1 MFTMLGV
8 FPLGLLLRNKRHG
21 QIPFTTG
28 RKWLSVG
35 VFTVAGVFA
44 IMASDSSM
52 DGVTY
57 LAIVCLLLGDF
68 VIYVGILCHRL
79 VSCGMQ
85 DTTGSP
91 RPIIVYPE
99 VPQYQNEDER
109 LLAEQT
115 PDIEIVPNPFF
126 KDYGTMTLGVTDTVS
141 AAEEESQS
149 QSGSNNST
157 SEASSATI
165 SSDDSSTTTSPRV
178 TSTTQPPSEVCQADA
193 TDAGPK
199 SPSVSGWCLAL
210 SYLAIMALTASTSI
224 SISTL
229 LSKYQLRRTT
239 ITEILFSP
247 INLIPVL
254 VITCAAGYRGVG
266 TVVTNLP
273 LNVLY
278 LSLTFLFPVL
288 PLLPQ
293 DEKIPRP
300 TGMKVVQSVPVF
312 IAGIVFMST
321 FWLEQRQR
329 LMGWCLLSYGLVYLG
344 INVYN
349 YLGGGFADDS

>member
-1 MFTMLGV
+1 L
-8 FPLGLLLRNKRHG
+8 
-21 QIPFTTG
+21 
-28 RKWLSVG
+28 WLSVG

-52 DGVTY
+52 DGATY
-57 LAIVCLLLGDF
+57 LAIVCLLFGGF
-68 VIYVGILCHRL
+68 VVYVGILCHRL
-79 VSCGMQ
+79 VSCGMP

-91 RPIIVYPE
+91 RPIIVHPE
-99 VPQYQNEDER
+99 VPQYRNEDER

-115 PDIEIVPNPFF
+115 PSIEIVPNHFF
-126 KDYGTMTLGVTDTVS
+126 NDYGTMTLGATHSVS

-165 SSDDSSTTTSPRV
+165 SSDDSSTTTSPSV
-178 TSTTQPPSEVCQADA
+178 TSATQPQSEVCQVDA

-199 SPSVSGWCLAL
+199 PASVSGWCLAL
-210 SYLAIMALTASTSI
+210 SYLVIMALTASTSI

-229 LSKYQLRRTT
+229 LSKYHLRQTT

-247 INLIPVL
+247 MNLIPVF
-254 VITCAAGYRGVG
+254 VITCVAGYRGVG
-266 TVVTNLP
+266 TVVINLS
-273 LNVLY
+273 LNALY
-278 LSLTFLFPVL
+278 LNLTFLFPVL

-293 DEKIPRP
+293 DERIPRP

-321 FWLEQRQR
+321 ICLERWQRF
-329 LMGWCLLSYGLVYLG
+329 MGWVLLSYGLAYLG

-349 YLGGGFADDS
+349 YVGGGFADDS